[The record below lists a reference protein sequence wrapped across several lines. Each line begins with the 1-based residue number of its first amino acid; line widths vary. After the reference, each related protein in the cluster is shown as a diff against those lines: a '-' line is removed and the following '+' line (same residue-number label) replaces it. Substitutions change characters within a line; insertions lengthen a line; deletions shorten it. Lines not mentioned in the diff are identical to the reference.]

1 MKRVLIYL
9 SFVSMIVG
17 VMAFQCSSAELTG
30 AKLYIQQKQYDKA
43 KEALQKEIDKNPASD
58 EAYYLLGFLHGE
70 EGDIPKMKEA
80 FDKSLAISKKFEQQ
94 IIESQKYYWATSF
107 NKGVS
112 DFNKATKATNPD
124 SVNLFYERAVTDFTN
139 AIILEPDSVASYS
152 NLVYAY
158 FNMNRVDDAI
168 PVLEKAANVAPSAEL
183 MGMLGQV
190 YNEKGAK
197 LLENYQTSKNADD
210 SVKAIEWYNKSI
222 KVLEVA
228 RTKYPEDGDIL
239 LRLSNAYIG
248 ANKLDV
254 AMTAFQ
260 AGVEQ
265 EPENKYYRYN
275 YGVLLLNAKDYA
287 AAEEQFKVAVDVDPD
302 YTNAVYNLAVTY
314 VRWGAQ
320 MREEMEAKGE
330 VTDAYKDKFNAAI
343 PHLEKYLATTPK
355 EPLIWELLGR
365 VYANLGM
372 QEKSEDAF
380 KKADQ
385 YR

>member
-1 MKRVLIYL
+1 MKRVIIYL
-9 SFVSMIVG
+9 SFVSMILG
-17 VMAFQCSSAELTG
+17 IMAFQCSSAELTG

-43 KEALQKEIDKNPASD
+43 KEALQKEIEKNPASD
-58 EAYYLLGFLHGE
+58 EAYFLLGSLYGE
-70 EGDIPKMKEA
+70 ENDIAKMKEA
-80 FDKSLAISKKFEQQ
+80 FDKSLSISKKFEKV
-94 IIESQKYYWATSF
+94 ILDANKYYWATSF
-107 NKGVS
+107 NRGVGN
-112 DFNKATKATNPD
+112 FNKATKAENKD
-124 SVNLFYERAVTDFTN
+124 SITIFYEKAVNDFNN

-183 MGMLGQV
+183 TGMLGQV

-197 LLENYQTSKNADD
+197 LMENYQASKNADD
-210 SVKAIEWYNKSI
+210 SLKAMEWYNKSI
-222 KVLEVA
+222 KVLEGA
-228 RTKYPEDGDIL
+228 RAKYPDDGDIL

-254 AMTAFQ
+254 AMNAFK

-275 YGVLLLNAKDYA
+275 YGVLLLNAKEYA
-287 AAEEQFKVAVDVDPD
+287 LAEEQFKVAVDVDPD

-330 VTDAYKDKFNAAI
+330 VTDAYRRNSALQFHTLKNIGYNSKRTF
-343 PHLEKYLATTPK
+343 
-355 EPLIWELLGR
+355 
-365 VYANLGM
+365 NLGITW
-372 QEKSEDAF
+372 
-380 KKADQ
+380 
-385 YR
+385 